1 MIIMANEEEAKFLKI
16 FYALCPDL
24 ADVSEETVLVYRDMA
39 APMISES
46 KFGDLYPQALVY
58 LTAHRMAYQN
68 LIAEGGSS
76 SGAVIAGNVISEK
89 EGDLQRS
96 YGSAGGGTS
105 GNGSNYTDSYDKTA
119 YGILFKQIRDMRI
132 LAAATRFG

>member
-1 MIIMANEEEAKFLKI
+1 MIAMVDDAKFLET
-16 FYALCPDL
+16 FRLLAPDL
-24 ADVSEETVLVYRDMA
+24 ADATDDLVLAYRKLA
-39 APMISES
+39 EPMISES

-96 YGSAGGGTS
+96 YGSAGS
-105 GNGSNYTDSYDKTA
+105 GASGSGSGADAYDKTA

>member
-1 MIIMANEEEAKFLKI
+1 MIAMVDDAKFLET
-16 FYALCPDL
+16 FRLLAPDL
-24 ADVSEETVLVYRDMA
+24 ADAKDDLVLAYRKLA
-39 APMISES
+39 EPMISES

-76 SGAVIAGNVISEK
+76 SGAVIAGNIVSEK

-96 YGSAGGGTS
+96 YGSAGS
-105 GNGSNYTDSYDKTA
+105 GASGSGSGADAYDKTA

>member
-1 MIIMANEEEAKFLKI
+1 MIAMVDDAKFLET
-16 FYALCPDL
+16 FRLLAPDL
-24 ADVSEETVLVYRDMA
+24 ADAKEDLVLAYRKLA
-39 APMISES
+39 EPMISES

-105 GNGSNYTDSYDKTA
+105 GSGSGADAYDKTA

>member
-1 MIIMANEEEAKFLKI
+1 MIAMVDDAKFLET
-16 FYALCPDL
+16 FRLLAPDL
-24 ADVSEETVLVYRDMA
+24 ADATDDMVLAYRKLA
-39 APMISES
+39 EPMISES

-105 GNGSNYTDSYDKTA
+105 GNGSNYTDAYDKTA
-119 YGILFKQIRDMRI
+119 YGILFKRMRDMRI

>member
-1 MIIMANEEEAKFLKI
+1 MIIMANEEEAKFLKN

-76 SGAVIAGNVISEK
+76 SGAVIAGSVISEK

-96 YGSAGGGTS
+96 YGSAGS
-105 GNGSNYTDSYDKTA
+105 GASGSGSGADAYDKTA

>member
-1 MIIMANEEEAKFLKI
+1 
-16 FYALCPDL
+16 
-24 ADVSEETVLVYRDMA
+24 
-39 APMISES
+39 MISES
-46 KFGDLYPQALVY
+46 KFGDLYSQALVY

-76 SGAVIAGNVISEK
+76 SGAVIAGNIVSEK

-96 YGSAGGGTS
+96 YGSAGS
-105 GNGSNYTDSYDKTA
+105 GASGSGSGADAYDKTA

>member
-1 MIIMANEEEAKFLKI
+1 MPTEEDVKFLTI
-16 FYALCPDL
+16 FRALCPDL
-24 ADVSEETVLVYRDMA
+24 ADATDDTVLVYRDLA
-39 APMISES
+39 APMISKS
-46 KFGDLYPQALVY
+46 KFDDLYEEALVY
-58 LTAHRMAYQN
+58 LTAHKMAYQN

-76 SGAVIAGNVISEK
+76 SGAVIAGNIVSEK

-105 GNGSNYTDSYDKTA
+105 GNGSNYTDAYDKTA

-132 LAAATRFG
+132 LTAATRFG

>member
-1 MIIMANEEEAKFLKI
+1 MIIMANEEEAEFLKI

-46 KFGDLYPQALVY
+46 KFGDLYPPALVY

-76 SGAVIAGNVISEK
+76 SGAVIAGNIVSEK

-96 YGSAGGGTS
+96 YGSAGSGASGSGG
-105 GNGSNYTDSYDKTA
+105 GADAYDKTA

>member
-24 ADVSEETVLVYRDMA
+24 ADVSEDTVLVYRDMA

-76 SGAVIAGNVISEK
+76 SGAVIAGNIVSEK

-96 YGSAGGGTS
+96 YGSAGS
-105 GNGSNYTDSYDKTA
+105 GASGSGSGADAYDKTA

>member
-1 MIIMANEEEAKFLKI
+1 MIAMVDDAKFLET
-16 FYALCPDL
+16 FRLLAPDL
-24 ADVSEETVLVYRDMA
+24 ADAKDDLVLAYRKLA
-39 APMISES
+39 EPMISES

-105 GNGSNYTDSYDKTA
+105 GNGSNYTDAYDKTA
-119 YGILFKQIRDMRI
+119 YGISFKQMRDMRI

>member
-1 MIIMANEEEAKFLKI
+1 MIIMANEEDAKFLKI

-76 SGAVIAGNVISEK
+76 SGAVIAGNIVSEK

-96 YGSAGGGTS
+96 YGSAGS
-105 GNGSNYTDSYDKTA
+105 GASGSGSGADAYDKTA

>member
-1 MIIMANEEEAKFLKI
+1 MIAMLDNNDFFKTFRLLA
-16 FYALCPDL
+16 PDL
-24 ADVSEETVLVYRDMA
+24 ADATEDMVLAYRKLA
-39 APMISES
+39 EPMISES

-68 LIAEGGSS
+68 LIAGGGSS
-76 SGAVIAGNVISEK
+76 SGAVIAGNIVSEK

-96 YGSAGGGTS
+96 YGSAGS
-105 GNGSNYTDSYDKTA
+105 GASGSGSGADAYDKTA

>member
-1 MIIMANEEEAKFLKI
+1 MLDNTDFLKT
-16 FYALCPDL
+16 FRLLAPDL
-24 ADVSEETVLVYRDMA
+24 ADATDDMVLAYRKLA
-39 APMISES
+39 EPMISES

-58 LTAHRMAYQN
+58 LTAHRLAYQN
-68 LIAEGGSS
+68 LIAAGGAS
-76 SGAVIAGNVISEK
+76 SGAVIAGNIVSEK

-105 GNGSNYTDSYDKTA
+105 GNGSNYTDAYDKTA
-119 YGILFKQIRDMRI
+119 YGILFKQMRDMRI

>member
-1 MIIMANEEEAKFLKI
+1 MIAMVDDAKFLET
-16 FYALCPDL
+16 FRLLAPDL
-24 ADVSEETVLVYRDMA
+24 ADAKDDLVLAYRKLA
-39 APMISES
+39 EPMISES

-96 YGSAGGGTS
+96 YGSAGS
-105 GNGSNYTDSYDKTA
+105 GASGSGSGADAYDKTA

>member
-1 MIIMANEEEAKFLKI
+1 MIAMVDDAKFLET
-16 FYALCPDL
+16 FRLLAPDL
-24 ADVSEETVLVYRDMA
+24 ADAKDDLVLAYRKLA
-39 APMISES
+39 EPMISES
-46 KFGDLYPQALVY
+46 KFGDLYPQTLVY

-68 LIAEGGSS
+68 LIAEGGAS
-76 SGAVIAGNVISEK
+76 SGAVIAGNIVSEK

-96 YGSAGGGTS
+96 YGSAGS
-105 GNGSNYTDSYDKTA
+105 GASGSGSGADAYDKTA

>member
-1 MIIMANEEEAKFLKI
+1 MIAMVDDAKFLET
-16 FYALCPDL
+16 FRLLAPDL
-24 ADVSEETVLVYRDMA
+24 ADATDDLVLAYRKLA
-39 APMISES
+39 EPMISES

-76 SGAVIAGNVISEK
+76 SGAVIAGNIVSEK

-96 YGSAGGGTS
+96 YGSAGS
-105 GNGSNYTDSYDKTA
+105 GASGSGSGADAYDKTA

>member
-1 MIIMANEEEAKFLKI
+1 MVDDAKFLET
-16 FYALCPDL
+16 FRVLAPDL
-24 ADVSEETVLVYRDMA
+24 ADAKDDLVLAYRKLA
-39 APMISES
+39 EPMISES

-68 LIAEGGSS
+68 LIAEG
-76 SGAVIAGNVISEK
+76 
-89 EGDLQRS
+89 DLQRS

-105 GNGSNYTDSYDKTA
+105 GNGSNYTDAYDKTA

-132 LAAATRFG
+132 LTAATRFG

>member
-1 MIIMANEEEAKFLKI
+1 MIAMVDDAKFLET
-16 FYALCPDL
+16 FRLLAPDL
-24 ADVSEETVLVYRDMA
+24 ADAKDDLVLAYRKLA
-39 APMISES
+39 EPMISES

-68 LIAEGGSS
+68 LIAEGGAS
-76 SGAVIAGNVISEK
+76 SGAVIAGNIVSEK

-96 YGSAGGGTS
+96 YGSAGS
-105 GNGSNYTDSYDKTA
+105 GASGSGSNYTDAYDKTA
-119 YGILFKQIRDMRI
+119 YGILFKQMRDMRI